1 MGSAHHYYK
10 FQHQLPH
17 PHLLLLLLLLS
28 LVAAR
33 AGARSHNSVA
43 AAAAP
48 SAAAAEFLDGQNAA
62 RAAVGVAPLRWSPAL
77 AADAAAA
84 AKRQRPRCEF
94 AELGKSPYG
103 ANQAWTSYPAR
114 PAEVVA
120 SWVAT
125 GKHYDRATD
134 TCSGGGGGD
143 DCGTYK
149 QVVWRRTLELGCAQ
163 ATCGGGATLTL
174 CLYYPHGNVR
184 GQPPY

>member
-1 MGSAHHYYK
+1 THKPS
-10 FQHQLPH
+10 P
-17 PHLLLLLLLLS
+17 LLLLGRNGLFSSLLQVPTP
-28 LVAAR
+28 VAPSPSPPPPPPPPPPQPR
-33 AGARSHNSVA
+33 CGARG
-43 AAAAP
+43 
-48 SAAAAEFLDGQNAA
+48 SAE
-62 RAAVGVAPLRWSPAL
+62 PLRWSPAL

-134 TCSGGGGGD
+134 TCSGGGGDD